1 VNRNPSIRL
10 RVTVAATA
18 AVALV
23 LIAAAVLTV
32 ATFASRER
40 SSLDRDLERRAAGPA
55 GEFVRGG
62 PSRSFFHGDR
72 VGAPGEPPPS
82 EELLAESGSFVRVLQ
97 GDTVLAERGD
107 APDGDFPLP
116 DGTGFETVDADGG
129 KWRTLTVDAGPR
141 GFGSEAPDRLQFAA
155 SLAAQEDRI
164 SALRN
169 RMALVSGFGV
179 VLAALIAWLF
189 AQPALRPLR
198 ALRNSVARVSTTRD
212 LANRLPEGDA
222 PEEVNEV
229 ARSVNGMLGRLEQSS
244 AETER
249 ALSATRRFAADAG
262 HELRTPLTSIRA
274 NFDALRRNPDMPE
287 TQRRRMLDEMSAE
300 QLRLV
305 SLLDSLQALAR
316 GDAAEALPRER
327 LDLGDTVDA
336 AITAARA
343 RHPGAAIELRAPDGP
358 LEAEGWPDGL
368 RLLTDNLIENA
379 LRHGGSRVLVTIS
392 ELGNESFL
400 LSVEDDGPG
409 IPPEDRERIFDPFV
423 RGAGTKTQGSGLGLA
438 LVAQQAAIHGGRV
451 DVSESTLGGAAFRVV
466 MPVTAAPR
474 EAGHAA
480 APETEPRRSA

>member
-1 VNRNPSIRL
+1 MSRNPSIRL

-23 LIAAAVLTV
+23 LVAAAVLTV

-62 PSRSFFHGDR
+62 PSRGFFHGDR
-72 VGAPGEPPPS
+72 VGVPGEPPPN
-82 EELLAESGSFVRVLQ
+82 EELLAESGSFVRVL
-97 GDTVLAERGD
+97 GGETVLAERGD
-107 APDGDFPLP
+107 VPSGDFPLP
-116 DGTGFETVDADGG
+116 DGTGFETVDAGG
-129 KWRTLTVDAGPR
+129 TKWRTYTVDTRAPPGLAG
-141 GFGSEAPDRLQFAA
+141 EAAARLQFAA
-155 SLAAQEDRI
+155 SLEAQEDRI

-169 RMALVSGFGV
+169 RMALASGFGV

-222 PEEVNEV
+222 PEEVDEV

-249 ALSATRRFAADAG
+249 ALSATRRFAADVG

-336 AITAARA
+336 AVTAARA
-343 RHPGAAIELRAPDGP
+343 RHPGAAVELRAPDGP

-379 LRHGGSRVLVTIS
+379 LRHGGTRVLVTIS
-392 ELGNESFL
+392 ELGDESFL
-400 LSVEDDGPG
+400 LSVEDNGPG
-409 IPPEDRERIFDPFV
+409 VPPEDRERIFDPFV
-423 RGAGTKTQGSGLGLA
+423 RGAGTTTQGSGLGLA

-451 DVSESTLGGAAFRVV
+451 DVAESALGGAAFRVA

-474 EAGHAA
+474 EAWHAA
-480 APETEPRRSA
+480 APDSRRRD